1 MPECVAIS
9 FSRARNIS
17 STTNLAVWEK
27 ALNMKRRKPHHQGEA
42 WRPQSMI
49 TTRARTE
56 QGENCRTL
64 FSCPFPWGPPFLG
77 EIASFSARASVTVI
91 PTPRALGITI
101 AQHISTATEP
111 AFPGGSE
118 VKASAC
124 NVGDLGLIPGS
135 GRSPGEAKQQP
146 TPVFSP
152 GESPGRRSLVSNS
165 PRGRKEWTRRS
176 GFTSSEPASFLPA
189 PPAPSSYRNTP
200 LGLLFVQLKCST
212 QPTVLTEP
220 LVIWCHF
227 TGATFLSRPRT
238 QNSAAE
244 FEQVGAVHQL
254 LPLAPWLCFHSLFHN
269 TGN

>member
-1 MPECVAIS
+1 MGESTEYAKKKAPSPGRGLEAPVHDYNPCKDRAGRELQNRVLLSLPLGATLSRGNS
-9 FSRARNIS
+9 FFFRSGQRY
-17 STTNLAVWEK
+17 K
-27 ALNMKRRKPHHQGEA
+27 
-42 WRPQSMI
+42 
-49 TTRARTE
+49 
-56 QGENCRTL
+56 
-64 FSCPFPWGPPFLG
+64 
-77 EIASFSARASVTVI
+77 VI
-91 PTPRALGITI
+91 PSPRMLGITI
-101 AQHISTATEP
+101 AQHISIAIEP

-118 VKASAC
+118 VKESAC

-135 GRSPGEAKQQP
+135 GRSPGEGNSNPLQYSCLENAMDRA
-146 TPVFSP
+146 VFSP

-176 GFTSSEPASFLPA
+176 SFTSSEPASFLPA

-212 QPTVLTEP
+212 QPTVQTEP
-220 LVIWCHF
+220 LVIWCRF

-244 FEQVGAVHQL
+244 FGRVGAVHQL
-254 LPLAPWLCFHSLFHN
+254 LPLATWPCFHSLFHN

>member
-135 GRSPGEAKQQP
+135 GRSPGE
-146 TPVFSP
+146 
-152 GESPGRRSLVSNS
+152 GNSN
-165 PRGRKEWTRRS
+165 
-176 GFTSSEPASFLPA
+176 
-189 PPAPSSYRNTP
+189 P
-200 LGLLFVQLKCST
+200 LQYSHLENLLDG
-212 QPTVLTEP
+212 
-220 LVIWCHF
+220 
-227 TGATFLSRPRT
+227 GA
-238 QNSAAE
+238 
-244 FEQVGAVHQL
+244 
-254 LPLAPWLCFHSLFHN
+254 W
-269 TGN
+269 